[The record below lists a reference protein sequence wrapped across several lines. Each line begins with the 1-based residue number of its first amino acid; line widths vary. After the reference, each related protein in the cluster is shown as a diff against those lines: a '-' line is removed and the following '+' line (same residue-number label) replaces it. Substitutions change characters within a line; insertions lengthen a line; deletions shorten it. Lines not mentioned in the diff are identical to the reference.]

1 MSTGHV
7 VMIVAGL
14 LATVLTYAVL
24 RQAAG
29 VGTEESV
36 AAGDIHAGQV
46 VTPLLFATTDVKAP
60 SSALSGILTPKEVDG
75 MSGEI
80 ALVDIKKGQLVIRQ
94 QFRPAMPPPPSMAI
108 TVDTEPRRV
117 DVNLNALQRMRVV
130 ERARSGGR
138 RGTSGRAAS
147 LRARLLELHL
157 SGEAIEAGIAGSDE
171 PIFGPVALVGSDHIA
186 VGEEAA
192 PEWFVPLASLAYV
205 AFVRTTDP
213 SPDLGA

>member
-1 MSTGHV
+1 MTEWF
-7 VMIVAGL
+7 
-14 LATVLTYAVL
+14 VLNARDARWRENELGAFCTFEGDV
-24 RQAAG
+24 RFDE
-29 VGTEESV
+29 VG
-36 AAGDIHAGQV
+36 I
-46 VTPLLFATTDVKAP
+46 
-60 SSALSGILTPKEVDG
+60 
-75 MSGEI
+75 
-80 ALVDIKKGQLVIRQ
+80 
-94 QFRPAMPPPPSMAI
+94 
-108 TVDTEPRRV
+108 
-117 DVNLNALQRMRVV
+117 NLNALQRMRVV